1 MISLRLLRRWKWAN
15 GKERK
20 EGGRLNSLEGGEDR
34 KDVNFAKFAR
44 SLELLAQKCLLGGTQ
59 QAGETA
65 STAVPSSLSSHVEV
79 PSFVRCRHQHHN
91 LFLTSE
97 IPTGLLLLILIFFSK
112 GERRDGNGV
121 GVKRG
126 RIAQPASP

>member
-1 MISLRLLRRWKWAN
+1 MAKKGRRLS
-15 GKERK
+15 
-20 EGGRLNSLEGGEDR
+20 SLEGGEDR

-65 STAVPSSLSSHVEV
+65 STAVAALSSHVEV

-97 IPTGLLLLILIFFSK
+97 IPTGLLLLILIFFS
-112 GERRDGNGV
+112 
-121 GVKRG
+121 
-126 RIAQPASP
+126 